1 MKYDVFISY
10 SRKDYVDAEG
20 KVIPG
25 NVVSLVKKTLKRNNI
40 SFWFD
45 EDGIYS
51 GQNFVEKIVTNI
63 ECSAIVLFLSS
74 ANSNDSKWTSKEIA
88 CADEAGK
95 HIIPLRIDDSP
106 YNKQIR
112 FRIADLDYIDY
123 SVNPKKALQELV
135 RSINAY
141 LEEHQT
147 QLQGQSQQ
155 EQQEPADRPIIVS
168 ASNSK
173 VSLFN
178 AIKTGF
184 RKYFDF
190 SSETSSA
197 EFWQWV
203 LFVVLLPILITAVF
217 LFVGIVILN
226 DEVDEDSTIIV
237 MYVILLYLSI
247 AICII
252 PTISAFI
259 RYIRTLIRNR

>member
-25 NVVSLVKKTLKRNNI
+25 NVVSLVKKTLKKNNI

-123 SVNPKKALQELV
+123 SVNPKKALQELI

-147 QLQGQSQQ
+147 QLQ
-155 EQQEPADRPIIVS
+155 EQQTQQHPQTTADKPIVIS
-168 ASNSK
+168 ASDSQ
-173 VSLFN
+173 SPWID
-178 AIKTGF
+178 AIKEGF
-184 RKYFDF
+184 VKYVDF
-190 SSETSSA
+190 SSETTSS
-197 EFWQWV
+197 EFWRWLAFAV
-203 LFVVLLPILITAVF
+203 CLPIAFFILMIIIMVLTVDEGEDDSIFIAF
-217 LFVGIVILN
+217 IVIGFY
-226 DEVDEDSTIIV
+226 II
-237 MYVILLYLSI
+237 I
-247 AICII
+247 AVEII
-252 PTISAFI
+252 PTIAAFV